1 MYTALQVGLNLF
13 SIIVLVIIVMDLKYQ
28 DELRSVNQEHYVKFI
43 CSLMLVLILEA
54 LAWVCDGRAGIA
66 NKFFNEWVNAV
77 YFAADVLPTY
87 FWAAYVN
94 YSVYGRTLA
103 AKRLD
108 ALLMVP
114 AIINLVLSLA
124 SPFNGWMFYVDEA
137 NVYHRG
143 EHFYLIVIILAAY
156 ILYSTVTVMMNKKH
170 LNRRTYLSLLLFHIL
185 PVIGGAMQ
193 GFFYGMPSLWSAS
206 TLMVLVIHLNIQ
218 RNKLGADPLTGIS
231 NRRDIDSYIKD
242 RIREAAGSSS
252 FSGIFID
259 IDNFKSINDTH
270 GHVMGDRALQLTA
283 DLLRRS
289 TRKDDFIARYGGDE
303 FLVILP
309 RLDDPSLLEKTVA
322 RIREEFDRWNKL
334 GLLPFSL
341 SISVGS
347 QVYDRK
353 SGMNQEQFIRRLD
366 ELMYESRHG
375 I

>member
-170 LNRRTYLSLLLFHIL
+170 LNRRTYLSL
-185 PVIGGAMQ
+185 
-193 GFFYGMPSLWSAS
+193 
-206 TLMVLVIHLNIQ
+206 
-218 RNKLGADPLTGIS
+218 
-231 NRRDIDSYIKD
+231 
-242 RIREAAGSSS
+242 
-252 FSGIFID
+252 
-259 IDNFKSINDTH
+259 
-270 GHVMGDRALQLTA
+270 
-283 DLLRRS
+283 
-289 TRKDDFIARYGGDE
+289 
-303 FLVILP
+303 
-309 RLDDPSLLEKTVA
+309 
-322 RIREEFDRWNKL
+322 
-334 GLLPFSL
+334 
-341 SISVGS
+341 
-347 QVYDRK
+347 
-353 SGMNQEQFIRRLD
+353 
-366 ELMYESRHG
+366 
-375 I
+375 